1 MEQTTYTTHNA
12 QETAAIGAKLAE
24 AVEHGGVILLYGDL
38 GSGKTTFTQGLAK
51 RLGIT
56 KPVNSPT
63 FLIVKKYELG
73 IRNQESGR
81 NFYHID
87 LYRLEDEKGMEGIGL
102 KEILEDEENIV
113 VIEWSEKLEKMVPR
127 QRIELH
133 LRYIQNDEREIIV
146 LRYE

>member
-1 MEQTTYTTHNA
+1 
-12 QETAAIGAKLAE
+12 
-24 AVEHGGVILLYGDL
+24 
-38 GSGKTTFTQGLAK
+38 
-51 RLGIT
+51 
-56 KPVNSPT
+56 
-63 FLIVKKYELG
+63 
-73 IRNQESGR
+73 
-81 NFYHID
+81 
-87 LYRLEDEKGMEGIGL
+87 MEGIGL